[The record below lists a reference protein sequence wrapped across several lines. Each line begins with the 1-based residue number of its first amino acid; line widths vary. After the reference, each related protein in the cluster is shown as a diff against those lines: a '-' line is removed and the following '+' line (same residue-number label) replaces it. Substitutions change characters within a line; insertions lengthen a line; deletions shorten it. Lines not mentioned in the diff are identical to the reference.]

1 MIPRRSEILF
11 AHLPCT
17 RSIHG
22 WEQISF
28 IYLLFF
34 LRQCPQTTSPLFQ
47 KSAFSVLRRY
57 SDFLWLYEILSN
69 NNPGVVVP
77 PVPEKNPFGR
87 FDDQFVR
94 QRRFAL
100 EKCIQKIANH
110 PVLGKDSDLRVFLES
125 DSFALDVGL
134 SRLFRRDLLF
144 TRF

>member
-1 MIPRRSEILF
+1 M
-11 AHLPCT
+11 
-17 RSIHG
+17 
-22 WEQISF
+22 
-28 IYLLFF
+28 
-34 LRQCPQTTSPLFQ
+34 
-47 KSAFSVLRRY
+47 
-57 SDFLWLYEILSN
+57 
-69 NNPGVVVP
+69 VP